1 MSNQIDSVKKIN
13 EELSSSIKRL
23 EAINEQLL
31 QISKSA
37 SNLGSLLGGVKT
49 PKGLGDELGKQ
60 KDNLTLF
67 NALIKEREATERKL
81 TSTIAKQILIQDDAT
96 KNLAKE
102 NEEYKILRQEQRNQ
116 VKAVSDL
123 AGAYTNLSSKTNIL
137 IKRYQDLA
145 VRQAKGEQL
154 TERETRRLEKLG
166 QVIEKNQ
173 NILKKTD
180 AEVGR
185 FQRNVGNYAGS
196 FNGLNVAVAQI
207 AREAPAAA
215 VSLNTFILGISNNI
229 PQLQDELTKL
239 IAKNKELISQG
250 KPTVSVFKSLASALL
265 SPQVL
270 LSALVTVLTLYN
282 KQIFEFIQKTIQ
294 GGEKVRDLAQQQ
306 KILNEA
312 YKEGAKSASQEIAQL
327 QLLLA
332 VASDKTKSDKTRK
345 LAVDKLIKSS
355 GGLVKEQE
363 RLNILN
369 GEAVEIENRLVKAIL
384 NKAIV
389 QQLRNKISEDINKLL
404 DNQIK
409 IQREQEIV
417 ATKLNKQEFLAFS
430 FGEKRKE
437 LLEALTDEERKR
449 VEVAKELQK
458 QGQKI
463 VLSNREVENTEK
475 SVNKVKKDNEVI
487 QSNIINLIKQALK
500 LTDDYTLSLD
510 NNTKSIKTRNRAI
523 ATDLKTVEEQVKAQS
538 KLSKIFEGLFKN
550 FNTKALKDAQDD
562 LNIFDPRTIKRYFD
576 AIENNKAFNK
586 VKDDIIDVSDRLEE
600 FNKAVSDDLI
610 KAFDKEL
617 LNESLNELSDTLQK
631 FTGVNGEKFK
641 NFFEKITQE
650 GAKSFEDIADIANA
664 SFGAIGETIN
674 AFYSSKIAQYD
685 ADIQANEEYYQNLLD
700 NENLTDEEKKR
711 LEQDREGREEEIRE
725 RQRREQRKQAEIN
738 RAIAVAEIITN
749 TAKAVVSALPNIPL
763 SVAVGAI
770 GAVQLG
776 IALATPI
783 PQFAEGGVMGHDGLM
798 MINDH
803 KSGRLEV
810 VERDGKLLM
819 TDKKNAIVE
828 GKRGDIIHKDAKEY
842 FSNLSD
848 EELLKNINQHTMLA
862 TLQHQNYLISKF
874 ENKKVIDASK
884 LNADRIIK
892 AINSKKTRFNLN
904 QNINIAEDLNF
915 LSRGNNLL

>member
-96 KNLAKE
+96 KKLAKE

-185 FQRNVGNYAGS
+185 FQRNVGNYAS
-196 FNGLNVAVAQI
+196 TFDGLGNAINQLT
-207 AREAPAAA
+207 REAPAFAN
-215 VSLNTFILGISNNI
+215 SLQTGFLAISNNLPI
-229 PQLQDELTKL
+229 LTDQIKSLIDRNKQLKAEGQPTK
-239 IAKNKELISQG
+239 
-250 KPTVSVFKSLASALL
+250 SVLASLASSFFSLQTAISLG
-265 SPQVL
+265 
-270 LSALVTVLTLYN
+270 VTLLTLYG
-282 KQIFEFIQKTIQ
+282 KEIVLFIQKTIQ

-389 QQLRNKISEDINKLL
+389 QQLQTKISEDINKLL

-409 IQREQEIV
+409 LSRLQIEED
-417 ATKLNKQEFLAFS
+417 KLT
-430 FGEKRKE
+430 EKGLKNIAE
-437 LLEALTDEERKR
+437 SKVALTEEERKSLTIKEQLILASKKLR
-449 VEVAKELQK
+449 EADRTQLEQQGSGLVQLDEANAKNKESNELKK
-458 QGQKI
+458 Q
-463 VLSNREVENTEK
+463 NN
-475 SVNKVKKDNEVI
+475 VI
-487 QSNIINLIKQALK
+487 QANINNLIKEALK

-510 NNTKSIKTRNRAI
+510 NNTKSIKNRNRAI
-523 ATDLKTVEEQVKAQS
+523 ATDLKTVEEQVKVQS
-538 KLSKIFEGLFKN
+538 KLSKVFADLFK
-550 FNTKALKDAQDD
+550 DD
-562 LNIFDPRTIKRYFD
+562 LK
-576 AIENNKAFNK
+576 FNAPE
-586 VKDDIIDVSDRLEE
+586 IDLDSAQERLKE

-617 LNESLNELSDTLQK
+617 LNESLDELSDTLQK
-631 FTGVNGEKFK
+631 FTGVNGAKFK

-711 LEQDREGREEEIRE
+711 LEQDREGREKEIRE

-776 IALATPI
+776 IALSTPI

-828 GKRGDIIHKDAKEY
+828 GRRGDIIHKDAQEY

>member
-96 KNLAKE
+96 KKLAKE

-185 FQRNVGNYAGS
+185 FQRNVGNYAS
-196 FNGLNVAVAQI
+196 TFDGLGNAINQLT
-207 AREAPAAA
+207 REAPAFAN
-215 VSLNTFILGISNNI
+215 SLQTGFLAISNNLPI
-229 PQLQDELTKL
+229 LTDQIKSLIDRNKQLKAEGQPTK
-239 IAKNKELISQG
+239 
-250 KPTVSVFKSLASALL
+250 SVLASLASSFFSLQTAISLG
-265 SPQVL
+265 
-270 LSALVTVLTLYN
+270 VTLLTLYG
-282 KQIFEFIQKTIQ
+282 KEIVLFIQKTIQ

-389 QQLRNKISEDINKLL
+389 QQLQTKISEDINKLL

-409 IQREQEIV
+409 LSRLQIEED
-417 ATKLNKQEFLAFS
+417 KLT
-430 FGEKRKE
+430 EKGLKNIAE
-437 LLEALTDEERKR
+437 SKVALTEEERKSLTIKEQLILASKKLR
-449 VEVAKELQK
+449 EADRTQLEQQGSGLVQLDEANAKNKESNELKK
-458 QGQKI
+458 Q
-463 VLSNREVENTEK
+463 NN
-475 SVNKVKKDNEVI
+475 VI
-487 QSNIINLIKQALK
+487 QANINNLIKEALK

-510 NNTKSIKTRNRAI
+510 NNTKSIKNRNRAI
-523 ATDLKTVEEQVKAQS
+523 ATDLKTVEEQVKVQS
-538 KLSKIFEGLFKN
+538 KLSKVFADLFK
-550 FNTKALKDAQDD
+550 DD
-562 LNIFDPRTIKRYFD
+562 LK
-576 AIENNKAFNK
+576 FNAPE
-586 VKDDIIDVSDRLEE
+586 IDLDSAQERLKE

-617 LNESLNELSDTLQK
+617 LNESLDELSDTLQK

-711 LEQDREGREEEIRE
+711 LEQDREGREKEIRE

-776 IALATPI
+776 IALSTPI

-828 GKRGDIIHKDAKEY
+828 GRRGDIIHKDAQEY